1 MADLIY
7 KTYHTMYII
16 EPGETQTVE
25 ANPDPNGLKLGVIY
39 ETRKDKQEMFFHRF
53 TCGNDTI
60 LTITSVD
67 GNDIDYYGEGTSLQ
81 GKGKLRESSVDP
93 FNMAAATLENEFAK
107 PREPT
112 KAEQEVKKFFRN
124 VKESSE
130 AVIQKVGDKLNLD
143 LTGQI
148 AVYNS
153 NNNGSI
159 SESAS
164 NASLNSMNNENRLMK
179 NNSQYDEY
187 QNGNHVPS
195 FYQQPN
201 QNINSSNLNN
211 INSNRNYNGGIP
223 TPSSLTNSPSSRA
236 GGGGH
241 FVKIEENKQFQAP
254 VQKAVD
260 PAEEAKKWEEDL
272 ERTKKEKRWEAEIDR
287 IKKERELRAAEEAEA
302 RKNPHKYAPPDRPPG
317 APVADANCKVC
328 VIS

>member
-1 MADLIY
+1 MNSSSTLLIP
-7 KTYHTMYII
+7 THPFYHSLYCI
-16 EPGETQTVE
+16 
-25 ANPDPNGLKLGVIY
+25 
-39 ETRKDKQEMFFHRF
+39 
-53 TCGNDTI
+53 
-60 LTITSVD
+60 
-67 GNDIDYYGEGTSLQ
+67 EGTSLQ

-143 LTGQI
+143 LTGHNSSHN
-148 AVYNS
+148 YNS

-201 QNINSSNLNN
+201 QNINSGNLNN
-211 INSNRNYNGGIP
+211 INSNRNYNGGIPP

-302 RKNPHKYAPPDRPPG
+302 RKNPHKYAPSDRPPG